1 MARMAALR
9 AHHRHQAGTGR
20 GIAFAR
26 ATSRTSARASSMMSS
41 SRALEGRRERRSAYK
56 VPGCVVLAGVGHE
69 AGTIPCWR
77 TRPGIFPVDSGVAQ
91 QRPANDVS
99 QALDRAIGQGTG
111 PGHTTATWNPEA
123 HRSRRPVFLFGWCR
137 PSVAKDAYAISADAC
152 RTRQISWRSMTD
164 PYRRASRCDA
174 ARYHFARDLTGA
186 KLNGGSGCPD
196 PPFRIPSTSHLPY
209 CEHKDVARSLSA
221 DVGA

>member
-1 MARMAALR
+1 MKA
-9 AHHRHQAGTGR
+9 HQAGTGR

-41 SRALEGRRERRSAYK
+41 SRALEGRGERRSTYK
-56 VPGCVVLAGVGHE
+56 VAGCVVLAGAGHE

-152 RTRQISWRSMTD
+152 RTRQIPWRPMTGPVSARISM
-164 PYRRASRCDA
+164 RCGSLPL
-174 ARYHFARDLTGA
+174 ARDLTGA